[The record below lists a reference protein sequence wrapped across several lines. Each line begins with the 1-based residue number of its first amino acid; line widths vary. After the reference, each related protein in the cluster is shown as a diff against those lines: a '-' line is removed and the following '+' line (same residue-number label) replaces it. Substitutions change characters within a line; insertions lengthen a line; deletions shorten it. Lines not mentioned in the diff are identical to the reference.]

1 MILHIWTCH
10 LKLYVQDAG
19 KKLKRHFQI
28 VLDLISAICSA
39 IKNIYY
45 GRNWVLNAPSKLGPQ
60 F

>member
-28 VLDLISAICSA
+28 VLDLISAIYSA
-39 IKNIYY
+39 IKNIMEEIKY
-45 GRNWVLNAPSKLGPQ
+45 
-60 F
+60 